1 MKKKRSRSRSP
12 PKSLDPVL
20 EARKKKFESN
30 ELKIKE
36 GVIRLKPKNDE
47 QQQQQQQEEEEEEEC
62 VLVMDEEVDDVI
74 DVSVD
79 DLFSDEETDNENEGR
94 FKTGNANGS
103 AKDRDT
109 QKSTTTTASGGG
121 NSGRSYQRLTTT
133 TNKENKRRLMKKA
146 QLSRLMVRSESK
158 HKMAPPVS
166 TLPEKKIEI
175 KIRNP
180 TKYEEKKELKAV
192 VASSVVAAQPPARK
206 VEIGPKVESGGEI
219 VEECVDDEEEEVGD
233 YDDEVVDLNE
243 GECLLKECFYVF

>member
-12 PKSLDPVL
+12 QKLLDPVL

-47 QQQQQQQEEEEEEEC
+47 QQEEEEVEEEP
-62 VLVMDEEVDDVI
+62 DDVI
-74 DVSVD
+74 DVTVD

-94 FKTGNANGS
+94 FKTGNGSGS
-103 AKDRDT
+103 AKDKDT
-109 QKSTTTTASGGG
+109 QKSAGT
-121 NSGRSYQRLTTT
+121 SGRGYQRVTT
-133 TNKENKRRLMKKA
+133 TNKENRRRLMKKA
-146 QLSRLMVRSESK
+146 QLSRLMVRSEAK

-180 TKYEEKKELKAV
+180 TKYEEKKEVKGV
-192 VASSVVAAQPPARK
+192 VVSSSVVAAQPPRK
-206 VEIGPKVESGGEI
+206 VEIGPRVESGEI
-219 VEECVDDEEEEVGD
+219 VEESVDDEEEEED
-233 YDDEVVDLNE
+233 YEDEVVDLNE
-243 GECLLKECFYVF
+243 GECVRKDFFPV